1 MKTTLMLLAIFM
13 SFSIGLQAQNTS
25 KKIKPHKVWITL
37 MDGIKV
43 KGDLY
48 SADDVSIKIAKNNS
62 LDVSNL
68 TAISNQKIDVIKIRR
83 KGKKNNSLDVSN
95 LTAIS
100 NQKIDVIKIRRKG
113 KIGKG
118 AWIGAASGA
127 GFGIILGLATEDD
140 GWEGL
145 VATAEG
151 IFFGAV
157 GTGVGAGI
165 GAIKK
170 RIQINGNIDIY
181 KSRLSEIQSYS
192 LVPNNATN

>member
-13 SFSIGLQAQNTS
+13 LFSIGLQAQNTS

-68 TAISNQKIDVIKIRR
+68 TAISTQKIDI
-83 KGKKNNSLDVSN
+83 
-95 LTAIS
+95 
-100 NQKIDVIKIRRKG
+100 IKIRRKG

-118 AWIGAASGA
+118 AWIGAISGA

-151 IFFGAV
+151 IFFGDP
-157 GTGVGAGI
+157 GTNTSAGI

-181 KSRLSEIQSYS
+181 KSRLSEFQSYS

>member
-1 MKTTLMLLAIFM
+1 MKTTLTLFAIFM

-25 KKIKPHKVWITL
+25 KNIKPHKVWITL
-37 MDGIKV
+37 MDGLKV

-48 SADDVSIKIAKNNS
+48 SADDVSIKIAE
-62 LDVSNL
+62 
-68 TAISNQKIDVIKIRR
+68 
-83 KGKKNNSLDVSN
+83 NNSLDVSN

-118 AWIGAASGA
+118 AWIGATSGA
-127 GFGIILGLATEDD
+127 GFGVILGLASESD
-140 GWEGL
+140 GWEGV
-145 VATAEG
+145 VATGAG

-170 RIQINGNIDIY
+170 KIRINGNVEIY

-192 LVPNNATN
+192 LIPNKTTN

>member
-13 SFSIGLQAQNTS
+13 LFSIGLQAQNTS

-48 SADDVSIKIAKNNS
+48 SAEDVSIKI
-62 LDVSNL
+62 VE
-68 TAISNQKIDVIKIRR
+68 
-83 KGKKNNSLDVSN
+83 NNSLDVSN